1 MTTSKPISLPQTE
14 IKMGFEPDM
23 VTLSLDQIALTKT
36 LPDSL
41 KNSVKFK
48 KIMASIKEIG
58 IIEPPAVMPDSKAQG
73 RYIMLDGHV
82 RLAALKELGI
92 QEVVCLISTD
102 DETFTYNK
110 HFNNIATIQE
120 HKMIAQAIAR
130 GVSEEKIARML
141 DLDVKTIA
149 LKRSLLE
156 GICSETVD
164 LLKDKIIASPVFNIL
179 RRMKDVRQIEAATLM
194 NDANVYTISYAQAL
208 FAATPKDQLVNPE
221 KPKKIKGLA
230 MEQMERMESEMEKVQ
245 RDYRQ
250 IEESYGTD
258 VLNLTLIKAWLAKL
272 LDNARVARYL
282 TQHHADILTQF
293 QKIADMKTL
302 NPKEAT

>member
-1 MTTSKPISLPQTE
+1 M
-14 IKMGFEPDM
+14 
-23 VTLSLDQIALTKT
+23 
-36 LPDSL
+36 
-41 KNSVKFK
+41 
-48 KIMASIKEIG
+48 
-58 IIEPPAVMPDSKAQG
+58 
-73 RYIMLDGHV
+73 
-82 RLAALKELGI
+82 
-92 QEVVCLISTD
+92 
-102 DETFTYNK
+102 
-110 HFNNIATIQE
+110 
-120 HKMIAQAIAR
+120 
-130 GVSEEKIARML
+130 
-141 DLDVKTIA
+141 
-149 LKRSLLE
+149 
-156 GICSETVD
+156 
-164 LLKDKIIASPVFNIL
+164 
-179 RRMKDVRQIEAATLM
+179 RQIEAATLM